1 MQRTHHLHAL
11 TNVATGKSV
20 ILQGW
25 IHRIRNHGQL
35 TFLDLRDQYGLVQIV
50 VKSEQAKNLK
60 LETVIEVHGTVR
72 PRLRINEKLPTGKIE
87 IETNK
92 IKVISEAK
100 TLPFII
106 DDELHANEETRLKYR
121 YLDLRRPLMKQR
133 ILDRAQINQVIRKS
147 LADQEFIEVET
158 PFLTRSTPEGARD
171 FLVASRLKPKNFYA
185 LPQSPQLL
193 KQLLMVSGFD
203 RYFQIVRSF
212 RDEDLRLDRQPEFTQ
227 LDLEMAFA
235 KPEDVMESIEKLMKS
250 IFKTVKGTKI
260 TLPLKRMTYE
270 EAIQT
275 YGTDK
280 PDLRFDLPLMDLKEL
295 LSANDSGFFG
305 GHQLQN
311 FTAKAIIVPQLLTKK
326 QLSLVEEASRQH
338 HLKKF
343 SFLKYQDDN
352 WSGPLASHLS
362 DNEKKALKNK
372 IINKKGSTILIGHG
386 ASAEVL
392 PALGAMRKELGKLL
406 NLIKENH
413 FELLWITDFPLF
425 EWSEEEK
432 RYVSAHNPFTMPH
445 HDSLADFD
453 RDFTNS
459 KAQSFDLVINGYEI
473 GSGARRITDPKLQ
486 ERMFKALRLSKE
498 EVENNFGWFV
508 NAYHYGAPY
517 HSGIGLG
524 LDRLAMILSNASSIR
539 EVIAFPKNAT
549 GHDLMMETPS
559 PINEQQLSDLGLKIT
574 K

>member
-1 MQRTHHLHAL
+1 MQRTHHLNAL
-11 TNVATGKSV
+11 TTTATGEAV

-25 IHRIRNHGQL
+25 IHRMRNHGRL
-35 TFLDLRDQYGLVQIV
+35 TFLDLRDQYGLVQV
-50 VKSEQAKNLK
+50 VAKSEQAKNLK
-60 LETVIEVHGTVR
+60 LETVIEVHGVIR
-72 PRLRINEKLPTGKIE
+72 PRLKINEKLPTGKIE
-87 IETNK
+87 IEAQK

-100 TLPFII
+100 TLPFVI
-106 DDELHANEETRLKYR
+106 DDELQANEETRLKYR

-133 ILDRAQINQVIRKS
+133 ILERAQINQIIRKS
-147 LADQEFIEVET
+147 LTDQEFTEIET

-171 FLVASRLKPKNFYA
+171 FLVASRLEPKNFYA

-212 RDEDLRLDRQPEFTQ
+212 RDEDLRRDRQPEFTQ

-235 KPEDVMESIEKLMKS
+235 KPEDVMESMEKLMKS
-250 IFKTVKGTKI
+250 IFKTIKGIKL

-270 EAIQT
+270 EALET

-280 PDLRFDLPLMDLKEL
+280 PDLRFDLPIIELKEAL
-295 LSANDSGFFG
+295 GPNNPGFFTK
-305 GHQLQN
+305 QAAQD
-311 FTAKAIIVPQLLTKK
+311 FTTKAIVVPQLLTKK
-326 QLSLVEEASRQH
+326 QLSLVAEATHQH

-343 SFLKYQDDN
+343 SFLKYQN
-352 WSGPLASHLS
+352 GSWSGPLASHLTA
-362 DNEKKALKNK
+362 NEKKVLKSK
-372 IINKKGSTILIGHG
+372 IVNEKGSTLLIGHG
-386 ASAEVL
+386 PASEVR
-392 PALGAMRKELGKLL
+392 PALGAARKKLGKLL

-445 HDSLADFD
+445 RDSLADFD
-453 RDFTNS
+453 RDFVNS

-486 ERMFKALRLSKE
+486 ERMFKALKLSPE

-508 NAYHYGAPY
+508 KAYHYGAPY

-524 LDRLAMILSNASSIR
+524 LDRLAMILSNANSIR

-559 PINEQQLSDLGLKIT
+559 AINKQQLSDLGLKIT